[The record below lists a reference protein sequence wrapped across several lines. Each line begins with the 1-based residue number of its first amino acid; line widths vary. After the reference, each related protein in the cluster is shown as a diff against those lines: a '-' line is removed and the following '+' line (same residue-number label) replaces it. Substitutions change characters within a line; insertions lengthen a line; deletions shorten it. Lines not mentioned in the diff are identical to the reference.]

1 MITDSCTVHITTKQ
15 CDSETRSRVSR
26 AVSCLPDVNRVQFS
40 DNMISV
46 DMSISCNDISHVISE
61 LVKQNLPVIEISTEK
76 PDMDAVFLSLTGHE
90 IR

>member
-1 MITDSCTVHITTKQ
+1 
-15 CDSETRSRVSR
+15 
-26 AVSCLPDVNRVQFS
+26 
-40 DNMISV
+40 MISV

-61 LVKQNLPVIEISTEK
+61 LVKHDLPVIEISTEK

>member
-1 MITDSCTVHITTKQ
+1 MSTEYTLK
-15 CDSETRSRVSR
+15 
-26 AVSCLPDVNRVQFS
+26 
-40 DNMISV
+40 ISV

-61 LVKQNLPVIEISTEK
+61 LVKHDLPVIEISTEK

>member
-1 MITDSCTVHITTKQ
+1 
-15 CDSETRSRVSR
+15 
-26 AVSCLPDVNRVQFS
+26 
-40 DNMISV
+40 MISV
-46 DMSISCNDISHVISE
+46 DTDISCNDISHIISE